1 MHPSEQAGLSQV
13 HGTRQAEV
21 LREMGGVIA
30 QPLSAIY
37 QCSWLSGEIPEN
49 WRLASVTPIYEKGH
63 KEDLGNYRPVSLTSV
78 PGKITEQIILGKITQ
93 HMHGIQG
100 NQAQHC
106 FMIGSSCLTNLIC
119 FYG

>member
-21 LREMGGVIA
+21 LREMVGVIA
-30 QPLSAIY
+30 KPLSAIY

-78 PGKITEQIILGKITQ
+78 SEMVMEQIVLTAVRVGQ
-93 HMHGIQG
+93 SGD
-100 NQAQHC
+100 QALSAWVHEMQV
-106 FMIGSSCLTNLIC
+106 LLDELDLLL
-119 FYG
+119 